1 MDPFTAFNPPAPHPD
16 QRHVPPTRPSH
27 NPNPKSSV
35 SARKIQKA
43 DREKLRRDRLTE
55 HFVELGNTLDPDRPR
70 NDKATI
76 LADTI
81 QLLKD
86 LTSQVDKL
94 KAEYATLSEESLELT
109 QEKNDLREEKASL
122 KLDIDN
128 LNIQCQQRLRAPYP
142 WPAMNHSVMM
152 VPPSYPFPMPVP
164 MPPGAISLHSPIQ
177 PCPFFGNQNPAV
189 IHNSCST
196 FVPCMVPNNLVD
208 QQSAQHVSSLSQ
220 PASRSHVSGKQD
232 LKNKS
237 SGECKIEKSE
247 GSDDVSTD
255 LELKTPGSTADQD
268 LSPGQRK
275 SKKSQ
280 RKESS
285 VTEWSSSSRCS
296 SSPSVQDS
304 SHNSAV
310 GGTKLDDLDS

>member
-1 MDPFTAFNPPAPHPD
+1 MARQRETKTTTPWNSGGVTSRPLAPAP
-16 QRHVPPTRPSH
+16 T
-27 NPNPKSSV
+27 PNP
-35 SARKIQKA
+35 
-43 DREKLRRDRLTE
+43 
-55 HFVELGNTLDPDRPR
+55 DPDRPR
-70 NDKATI
+70 NDKGTI

-142 WPAMNHSVMM
+142 MAC
-152 VPPSYPFPMPVP
+152 YE
-164 MPPGAISLHSPIQ
+164 SLGYDGP
-177 PCPFFGNQNPAV
+177 
-189 IHNSCST
+189 T
-196 FVPCMVPNNLVD
+196 FW
-208 QQSAQHVSSLSQ
+208 
-220 PASRSHVSGKQD
+220 
-232 LKNKS
+232 
-237 SGECKIEKSE
+237 ECKIEKSE
-247 GSDDVSTD
+247 DSDDVSTD

-304 SHNSAV
+304 SHNSVV
-310 GGTKLDDLDS
+310 GGTKHDDLDS